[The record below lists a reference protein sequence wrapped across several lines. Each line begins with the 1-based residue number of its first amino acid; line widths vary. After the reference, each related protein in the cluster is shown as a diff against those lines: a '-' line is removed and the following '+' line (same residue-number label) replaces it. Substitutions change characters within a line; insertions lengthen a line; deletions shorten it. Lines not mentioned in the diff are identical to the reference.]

1 LHHISSPTLAITG
14 AEDVLIPPQN
24 AVVLAKNI
32 PDAQMVSI
40 DGGGHL
46 FLIEQPRQFN
56 QAVIKFLEGL
66 S

>member
-1 LHHISSPTLAITG
+1 
-14 AEDVLIPPQN
+14 
-24 AVVLAKNI
+24 
-32 PDAQMVSI
+32 MVSI